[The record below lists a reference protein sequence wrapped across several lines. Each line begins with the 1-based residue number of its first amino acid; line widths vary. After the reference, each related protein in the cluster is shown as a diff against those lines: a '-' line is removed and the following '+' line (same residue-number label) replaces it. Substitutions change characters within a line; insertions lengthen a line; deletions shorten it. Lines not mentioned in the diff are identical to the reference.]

1 MMLTPAAAA
10 ATAGAA
16 PLASISS
23 TVLDGSLWLSIP
35 LAALA
40 GLVSFASPCVL
51 PLVPG
56 YLGYVAGLAG
66 SQPQAPEGSATAAL
80 FQGKKLAAA
89 HNPAPQKTAENT
101 KNLPEATSGVA
112 VAAAPTDPKTPGSQP
127 GKGRLHT
134 QQTRRHTRRM
144 LAGVALFVLG
154 FSAVFVTLSVLL
166 AQVGAAPWLKG
177 QAWVNILLGALVIL
191 MGVVFMGRLSI
202 LQVDKRFHTR
212 TGTGLW
218 GAPVLGVTFGLGWA
232 PCIGPTFAAVQTL
245 VFTGGAAT
253 FKAVVLTFAY
263 CLGLGVPFLLVAYFA
278 ARGVNTTG
286 WASTHKRGIQRAGG
300 AMLIL
305 IGILILTGAWNH
317 LMAWVQA
324 ALPVYE
330 LPI

>member
-1 MMLTPAAAA
+1 M
-10 ATAGAA
+10 
-16 PLASISS
+16 
-23 TVLDGSLWLSIP
+23 
-35 LAALA
+35 
-40 GLVSFASPCVL
+40 
-51 PLVPG
+51 
-56 YLGYVAGLAG
+56 
-66 SQPQAPEGSATAAL
+66 
-80 FQGKKLAAA
+80 
-89 HNPAPQKTAENT
+89 
-101 KNLPEATSGVA
+101 A

-127 GKGRLHT
+127 GKGRLHA